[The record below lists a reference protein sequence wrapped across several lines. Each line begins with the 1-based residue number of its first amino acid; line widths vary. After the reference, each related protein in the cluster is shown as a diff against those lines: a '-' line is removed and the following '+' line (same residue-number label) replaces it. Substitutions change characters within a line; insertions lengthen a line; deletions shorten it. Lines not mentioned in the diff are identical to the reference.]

1 VVRMLVKRAYK
12 VQIPCHSKFQ
22 CSFHGLRAEAPSPC
36 TILELPPKPLRQI
49 GADNSEVGHMDTPR
63 IDEIARRLLESVPP
77 GVRAIQQDLESNFR
91 AVLRASLTKLD
102 LVSRDEFDAQ
112 MRVLE
117 RTRARLEE
125 LERRV
130 AGMEGGG
137 AGAEGTAGAGGA
149 TGPGKPL

>member
-1 VVRMLVKRAYK
+1 MITTK
-12 VQIPCHSKFQ
+12 
-22 CSFHGLRAEAPSPC
+22 
-36 TILELPPKPLRQI
+36 
-49 GADNSEVGHMDTPR
+49 
-63 IDEIARRLLESVPP
+63 IDEIVRRLVESVPP
-77 GVRAIQQDLESNFR
+77 GVRAVQQDLESNFR

-130 AGMEGGG
+130 AGLDGQGAAAGAVAAPTG
-137 AGAEGTAGAGGA
+137 AGDEP
-149 TGPGKPL
+149 GPH

>member
-1 VVRMLVKRAYK
+1 MT
-12 VQIPCHSKFQ
+12 IP
-22 CSFHGLRAEAPSPC
+22 GLDD
-36 TILELPPKPLRQI
+36 I
-49 GADNSEVGHMDTPR
+49 V
-63 IDEIARRLLESVPP
+63 RRLVESVPP
-77 GVRAIQQDLESNFR
+77 GVRAVQQDLESNFR

-130 AGMEGGG
+130 ATIDGTGAQVIQGAPVASDAPGGG
-137 AGAEGTAGAGGA
+137 EP
-149 TGPGKPL
+149 GPH

>member
-1 VVRMLVKRAYK
+1 MNG
-12 VQIPCHSKFQ
+12 S
-22 CSFHGLRAEAPSPC
+22 
-36 TILELPPKPLRQI
+36 
-49 GADNSEVGHMDTPR
+49 R
-63 IDEIARRLLESVPP
+63 IDEIARRLLEKVPP
-77 GVRAIQQDLESNFR
+77 GVRAVQQDLESNFR
-91 AVLRASLTKLD
+91 AVLRASLSKLD

-137 AGAEGTAGAGGA
+137 AAGDAAGGA
-149 TGPGKPL
+149 AGVARLSRRTSPN

>member
-1 VVRMLVKRAYK
+1 MNTTK
-12 VQIPCHSKFQ
+12 I
-22 CSFHGLRAEAPSPC
+22 E
-36 TILELPPKPLRQI
+36 
-49 GADNSEVGHMDTPR
+49 
-63 IDEIARRLLESVPP
+63 EIVRRLVASVPP
-77 GVRAIQQDLESNFR
+77 GVRAVQQDLESNFR

-130 AGMEGGG
+130 AGLDGQGTGASGAADAAGGG
-137 AGAEGTAGAGGA
+137 E
-149 TGPGKPL
+149 GPGAH

>member
-1 VVRMLVKRAYK
+1 MN
-12 VQIPCHSKFQ
+12 
-22 CSFHGLRAEAPSPC
+22 
-36 TILELPPKPLRQI
+36 TPK
-49 GADNSEVGHMDTPR
+49 
-63 IDEIARRLLESVPP
+63 IDEIVRRLVESVPP
-77 GVRAIQQDLESNFR
+77 GVRAVQQDLESNFR

-130 AGMEGGG
+130 AGLDGQGSAAGAVVAPAGGG
-137 AGAEGTAGAGGA
+137 EEP
-149 TGPGKPL
+149 GPH

>member
-1 VVRMLVKRAYK
+1 MN
-12 VQIPCHSKFQ
+12 
-22 CSFHGLRAEAPSPC
+22 
-36 TILELPPKPLRQI
+36 TPK
-49 GADNSEVGHMDTPR
+49 
-63 IDEIARRLLESVPP
+63 IDEIVRRLVESVPP
-77 GVRAIQQDLESNFR
+77 GVRAAQQDLEANFR

-130 AGMEGGG
+130 AGMEG
-137 AGAEGTAGAGGA
+137 ATTAPGDVAPPPDGEP
-149 TGPGKPL
+149 GPH